1 LANLLIYWD
10 TGTNAFVDLQTESI
24 SDGTLTYA
32 TTDVQE
38 VETKANLYSYGN
50 VGGSL

>member
-24 SDGTLTYA
+24 SDGTLTY
-32 TTDVQE
+32 TPSDVEDVE
-38 VETKANLYSYGN
+38 VRGYME
-50 VGGSL
+50 V